1 MTEKLLE
8 VVGLK
13 NYFFTKSG
21 VVKAIDDLSFSIG
34 SGEALVLVGES
45 GCGKST
51 ICLSILRLVLELGRV
66 MGGQIL
72 FDGQDLL
79 TKSDAEMQRYR
90 GSQISMIFQHPT
102 SALNP
107 VLSIGYQIAEPIMEH
122 RKLGSKDAWVEVKEM
137 LSAVRIPRP
146 DIYAHAF
153 PHQISGGMKQR
164 SLAAMALSWQP
175 V

>member
-1 MTEKLLE
+1 
-8 VVGLK
+8 
-13 NYFFTKSG
+13 
-21 VVKAIDDLSFSIG
+21 
-34 SGEALVLVGES
+34 
-45 GCGKST
+45 
-51 ICLSILRLVLELGRV
+51 
-66 MGGQIL
+66 
-72 FDGQDLL
+72 
-79 TKSDAEMQRYR
+79 
-90 GSQISMIFQHPT
+90 MIFQHPT

-175 V
+175 RLLLADEPTTMLDTTTQARFLELLKEIQRDSGIAILLVTPERIPFH